1 MNTVIKVSL
10 GDCVPVIEKVSVVIE
25 DTQAFLVVSYRQ
37 YEKTAI
43 VVPQAAGKI
52 VG

>member
-1 MNTVIKVSL
+1 MNTVIKVAL
-10 GDCVPVIEKVSVVIE
+10 GNCVPVIEKVSVVVE

-37 YEKTAI
+37 YEKTSI
-43 VVPQAAGKI
+43 VIPAEAGKI